1 VSLDEVNR
9 SNIQLRTSNN
19 DASFQKKLPPELRL
33 GGFMGLLKKLLLVA
47 AALLLTVGMAATETT
62 VKWLHIEANPEQV
75 KIWEEVARTFETKN
89 PGVKIEMQFLEN
101 EAYKAKLPT
110 ILQSRDRPHI
120 IYSWAGGVL
129 KAQIEAGV
137 LDDISDRIKG
147 YSDQITPAAL
157 AAFSPDGKVRGLPI
171 ALSQVGFLY
180 NKDLFAKAG
189 VDGSKIKT
197 WDDLLAAVKAL
208 KAAGVTPIVVG
219 GADKWPLHFYWT
231 HLAVRLGGKASF
243 EAALKGENGGFEG
256 EVFQKSGELFKQL
269 VDLQPFQNGF
279 LGFKNPQAVGYF
291 GDGKAAMTLA
301 ISVVYHQQRA
311 LSANK
316 AGLSDDNIGW
326 FDFPLIPGGKGEP
339 TDTLGGITGWLITKG
354 APKEATEFLKF
365 FISKDVQ
372 TRLAAGNF
380 LVPVVKGA
388 EAGFGNP
395 FMKQIAANLEKS
407 KYHQNF
413 YDQSLGP
420 SVGRVVNDVTAEIA
434 GGTMSPQDA
443 ARAIQSAWK
452 QGN

>member
-1 VSLDEVNR
+1 
-9 SNIQLRTSNN
+9 
-19 DASFQKKLPPELRL
+19 
-33 GGFMGLLKKLLLVA
+33 MGLLKRLLVA
-47 AALLLTVGMAATETT
+47 ATGLTLAVGAAAADTT
-62 VKWLHIEANPEQV
+62 VKWLHIEVNPAQV
-75 KIWEEVARTFETKN
+75 KIWDEVARAYEAAH

-110 ILQSRDRPHI
+110 ILQSKDRPHI

-129 KAQIEAGV
+129 KTQIEAGV
-137 LDDISDRIKG
+137 LEEITDQVKG
-147 YSDQITPAAL
+147 YSDTITPAAL
-157 AAFSPDGKVRGLPI
+157 AAFTQNSRVYGLPI

-180 NKDLFAKAG
+180 NKELMAKAN
-189 VDGSKIKT
+189 VDATAIKT

-231 HLAVRLGGKASF
+231 HLAVRIGGKAGF
-243 EAALKGENGGFEG
+243 DAALRGENGGFAG
-256 EVFQKSGELFKQL
+256 ETFQKSGELFKQL

-301 ISVVYHQQRA
+301 ISSTYHLQRA
-311 LSANK
+311 LAADK
-316 AGLSDDNIGW
+316 VGLGEDKIGW
-326 FDFPLIPGGKGEP
+326 FDFPVVSGGKGAP

-354 APKEATEFLKF
+354 SPKEATDFLKF

-388 EAGFGNP
+388 EAGINNG
-395 FMKQIAANLEKS
+395 FMKRIADNLAKS
-407 KYHQNF
+407 NYHQNF
-413 YDQSLGP
+413 YDQTLGP
-420 SVGRVVNDVTAEIA
+420 SVGRVVNDVSAEIA
-434 GGTMSPQDA
+434 GGSMTPQQA
-443 ARAIQSAWK
+443 ATAIQAAWK